1 MPGSFD
7 PGFLQVKHGGLYRW
21 TIWTIWTQWTIWTL
35 WTQTPVTDPLLL
47 LYSVLEK
54 EACFYQIGVWQPNKE
69 ALLYSVT
76 SAVNKVVEWWGGRAA
91 AAAITPNF

>member
-1 MPGSFD
+1 
-7 PGFLQVKHGGLYRW
+7 
-21 TIWTIWTQWTIWTL
+21 
-35 WTQTPVTDPLLL
+35 
-47 LYSVLEK
+47 LEK